1 MGDPRKQ
8 RRKYER
14 PTHPWKAERITE
26 EKEICMKYGL
36 KNRKEL
42 WRVKSKIRRFRQQ
55 ARNLLASS
63 GEEIMKEKKELFDKL
78 KRVGILENPTIEDI
92 LVIKTEDLLDRRL
105 QSLVCSSGLAN
116 TMKEAR
122 QLITHNHVIV
132 GNRTINI
139 PSYTVAKVEEDNIT
153 LKEGMRIIKLKRE
166 SESKKQ
172 AKKEEPEK
180 EQTKEEPKAEEKG
193 PKAVPKPEKKEE
205 KPKEESKEK
214 VKEKKPE
221 EKESKEEEPKKAEK
235 KEEPKKEEL
244 KKESKPQEPKKEEV
258 KESDEGKKD

>member
-26 EKEICMKYGL
+26 EKEICRKYGL

-63 GEEIMKEKKELFDKL
+63 GEEVMKEKKELFDKL
-78 KRVGILENPTIEDI
+78 TRLGILENPTIEDI
-92 LVIKTEDLLDRRL
+92 LTIKAEDLLERRL
-105 QSLVCSSGLAN
+105 QSQLYSKGIAN

-132 GNRTINI
+132 GNRIINI
-139 PSYTVAKVEEDNIT
+139 PSYTLSKIEEDSIT
-153 LKEGMRIIKLKRE
+153 LKGGMRVIKLKKE
-166 SESKKQ
+166 TEP
-172 AKKEEPEK
+172 KKEAK
-180 EQTKEEPKAEEKG
+180 GEE
-193 PKAVPKPEKKEE
+193 PKPEKKEE
-205 KPKEESKEK
+205 PKAAPKPEKKEESKEK
-214 VKEKKPE
+214 PKKEAKEKKPE

-235 KEEPKKEEL
+235 KEEPKKEE
-244 KKESKPQEPKKEEV
+244 V

>member
-26 EKEICMKYGL
+26 EKEICGKYGL

-63 GEEIMKEKKELFDKL
+63 GEEVMKEKTELFDKL
-78 KRVGILENPTIEDI
+78 KRLGIHENPTIEDI
-92 LVIKTEDLLDRRL
+92 LAIKAEDLLERRL
-105 QSLVCSSGLAN
+105 QSMVCSRGLAN

-122 QLITHNHVIV
+122 QLVTHNHVIV
-132 GNRTINI
+132 GNRIINI
-139 PSYTVAKVEEDNIT
+139 PSYTISKVEEDGIT
-153 LKEGMRIIKLKRE
+153 LKEGMRVIKLKRE
-166 SESKKQ
+166 PESKKE
-172 AKKEEPEK
+172 AKGEEVKE
-180 EQTKEEPKAEEKG
+180 

-205 KPKEESKEK
+205 QTKEEPKSEP
-214 VKEKKPE
+214 KKPE
-221 EKESKEEEPKKAEK
+221 KEEAKAEPKPEKKEEKKAEK
-235 KEEPKKEEL
+235 KE
-244 KKESKPQEPKKEEV
+244 EPKKEEV
-258 KESDEGKKD
+258 KESDEGKKN

>member
-26 EKEICMKYGL
+26 EKEICKKYGL
-36 KNRKEL
+36 KTRKEL

-63 GEEIMKEKKELFDKL
+63 GEEVMKEKKELFDKL
-78 KRVGILENPTIEDI
+78 TRLGILENPTIEDI
-92 LVIKTEDLLDRRL
+92 LVIKAEDLLDRRL

-122 QLITHNHVIV
+122 QFITHNHVIV
-132 GNRTINI
+132 GNRIINI

-166 SESKKQ
+166 PEP
-172 AKKEEPEK
+172 KKEA
-180 EQTKEEPKAEEKG
+180 KAEE
-193 PKAVPKPEKKEE
+193 PKPEKKEE
-205 KPKEESKEK
+205 PKETPKKEA
-214 VKEKKPE
+214 KEKKPE
-221 EKESKEEEPKKAEK
+221 EKESKEEEPKKPER
-235 KEEPKKEEL
+235 KEEPKEP
-244 KKESKPQEPKKEEV
+244 KKESESKEPKKEEV
-258 KESDEGKKD
+258 KKSDEGGKD

>member
-26 EKEICMKYGL
+26 EKEICRKYGL

-63 GEEIMKEKKELFDKL
+63 GEEVMKEKKELFDKL
-78 KRVGILENPTIEDI
+78 TRLGILESPTIEDI
-92 LVIKTEDLLDRRL
+92 LAIKAEDLLERRL
-105 QSLVCSSGLAN
+105 QSQVCSRGIAN

-132 GNRTINI
+132 GNRIINI
-139 PSYTVAKVEEDNIT
+139 PSYTISKIEEDNIT

-166 SESKKQ
+166 PEP
-172 AKKEEPEK
+172 KKEAK
-180 EQTKEEPKAEEKG
+180 GEEPKPEKAEEA
-193 PKAVPKPEKKEE
+193 PKEKPEKKEE
-205 KPKEESKEK
+205 PKETPKKEA
-214 VKEKKPE
+214 KEKKPE
-221 EKESKEEEPKKAEK
+221 EKESKEAEK
-235 KEEPKKEEL
+235 KEEPKKEES
-244 KKESKPQEPKKEEV
+244 KEESKSKESKKRK
-258 KESDEGKKD
+258 

>member
-92 LVIKTEDLLDRRL
+92 LVIKAEDLLDRRL

-122 QLITHNHVIV
+122 QLITHHHVIV
-132 GNRTINI
+132 GNRIINI

-166 SESKKQ
+166 PEP
-172 AKKEEPEK
+172 KKEAK
-180 EQTKEEPKAEEKG
+180 AEEPKAE
-193 PKAVPKPEKKEE
+193 KKEE
-205 KPKEESKEK
+205 LKETPKKEA
-214 VKEKKPE
+214 KEKKPE

>member
-26 EKEICMKYGL
+26 EKEICRKYGL

-63 GEEIMKEKKELFDKL
+63 GEEVMKEKKELFDKL
-78 KRVGILENPTIEDI
+78 TRLGILENPTIEDI
-92 LVIKTEDLLDRRL
+92 LAIKAEDLLERRL
-105 QSLVCSSGLAN
+105 QSQVCSRGIAN

-132 GNRTINI
+132 GNRIINI
-139 PSYTVAKVEEDNIT
+139 PSYTISKIEEDNIT

-166 SESKKQ
+166 PEP
-172 AKKEEPEK
+172 KKEAK
-180 EQTKEEPKAEEKG
+180 GEEPKPEKAEEA
-193 PKAVPKPEKKEE
+193 PKEKPEKKEE
-205 KPKEESKEK
+205 PKETPKKEA
-214 VKEKKPE
+214 KEKKPE
-221 EKESKEEEPKKAEK
+221 EKESKEAEK
-235 KEEPKKEEL
+235 KEEPKKEES
-244 KKESKPQEPKKEEV
+244 KEESKSKESKKRK
-258 KESDEGKKD
+258 

>member
-26 EKEICMKYGL
+26 EKEICNKYGL

-63 GEEIMKEKKELFDKL
+63 GEEVMKEKKELFDKL
-78 KRVGILENPTIEDI
+78 TRLGILENPTIEDI
-92 LVIKTEDLLDRRL
+92 LAIKAEDLLERRL
-105 QSLVCSSGLAN
+105 QSQVYSKGIAN
-116 TMKEAR
+116 TVKEAR

-132 GNRTINI
+132 GNRVITI
-139 PSYTVAKVEEDNIT
+139 PSYTISKAEEDNIT
-153 LKEGMRIIKLKRE
+153 LKGGMRVIKLKKE
-166 SESKKQ
+166 PEP
-172 AKKEEPEK
+172 KKEA
-180 EQTKEEPKAEEKG
+180 KAEE
-193 PKAVPKPEKKEE
+193 PKPEKKEE
-205 KPKEESKEK
+205 KPKEESKEEA
-214 VKEKKPE
+214 KEKKPE

-235 KEEPKKEEL
+235 KEEPKKEEVT
-244 KKESKPQEPKKEEV
+244 KESKSQEPKKEEV
-258 KESDEGKKD
+258 KEIDQGKKD

>member
-26 EKEICMKYGL
+26 EKEICRKYGL

-63 GEEIMKEKKELFDKL
+63 GEEVMKEKKELFDKL
-78 KRVGILENPTIEDI
+78 KRLGIHENPTIEDI
-92 LVIKTEDLLDRRL
+92 LAIKAEDLLDRRL
-105 QSLVCSSGLAN
+105 QSLVCSRGIAN

-132 GNRTINI
+132 GNRIINI
-139 PSYTVAKVEEDNIT
+139 PSYTISKVEEDNIT
-153 LKEGMRIIKLKRE
+153 LKGGMRVIKLKKE
-166 SESKKQ
+166 PEP
-172 AKKEEPEK
+172 KKEAKGEEAK
-180 EQTKEEPKAEEKG
+180 E
-193 PKAVPKPEKKEE
+193 PKAVPKPEKKEGQT
-205 KPKEESKEK
+205 KEEPKPEP
-214 VKEKKPE
+214 KKPE
-221 EKESKEEEPKKAEK
+221 KEEAKAEPKPEKKEVKKAEK
-235 KEEPKKEEL
+235 KEEPK
-244 KKESKPQEPKKEEV
+244 
-258 KESDEGKKD
+258 ESDEDKKD

>member
-26 EKEICMKYGL
+26 EKEICRKYGL

-63 GEEIMKEKKELFDKL
+63 GEEVMKEKKELFDKL
-78 KRVGILENPTIEDI
+78 TRLGILENPTIEDI
-92 LVIKTEDLLDRRL
+92 LAIKAEDLLERRL
-105 QSLVCSSGLAN
+105 QSQVYSKGIAN

-132 GNRTINI
+132 GNRTITI
-139 PSYTVAKVEEDNIT
+139 PSYTISKVEEDNIT
-153 LKEGMRIIKLKRE
+153 LKGGMRVIKLKKE
-166 SESKKQ
+166 EEP
-172 AKKEEPEK
+172 KKEAKAEEPKPEA
-180 EQTKEEPKAEEKG
+180 KEEPKAEVKEPKEEK
-193 PKAVPKPEKKEE
+193 PKPEKKEA
-205 KPKEESKEK
+205 
-214 VKEKKPE
+214 KEKKPE
-221 EKESKEEEPKKAEK
+221 EKESKEEKKAEK
-235 KEEPKKEEL
+235 KEEPKKEEV
-244 KKESKPQEPKKEEV
+244 KEEPKSKESKKEEV
-258 KESDEGKKD
+258 ESDEGKKD

>member
-26 EKEICMKYGL
+26 EKEICRKYGL

-63 GEEIMKEKKELFDKL
+63 GEEVMKEKKELFDKL
-78 KRVGILENPTIEDI
+78 TRLGILENPTIEDI
-92 LVIKTEDLLDRRL
+92 LAIKAEDLLERRL
-105 QSLVCSSGLAN
+105 QSQVYSQGIAN

-132 GNRTINI
+132 GKRIVTI
-139 PSYTVAKVEEDNIT
+139 PSYTISKAEEDNIT
-153 LKEGMRIIKLKRE
+153 LKGGMRVIKLKKE
-166 SESKKQ
+166 EEP
-172 AKKEEPEK
+172 KKEAKAEEPKPEA
-180 EQTKEEPKAEEKG
+180 KEEPKAEVKEPKEEK
-193 PKAVPKPEKKEE
+193 PKPEKKEE
-205 KPKEESKEK
+205 PKAVPQLE
-214 VKEKKPE
+214 
-221 EKESKEEEPKKAEK
+221 KEEEKKAEK
-235 KEEPKKEEL
+235 KEEPKKEEV
-244 KKESKPQEPKKEEV
+244 KEESKSQEPKKEEV

>member
-105 QSLVCSSGLAN
+105 QSQVCSSGLAN

-172 AKKEEPEK
+172 VKKEEPEK
-180 EQTKEEPKAEEKG
+180 EQTKEEPKAEEKE

-221 EKESKEEEPKKAEK
+221 EKESKEEKKPEK
-235 KEEPKKEEL
+235 TE
-244 KKESKPQEPKKEEV
+244 EPKKEEV
-258 KESDEGKKD
+258 KEESKEPKKEEEKEIDQGKKD